1 MKLNLPDGP
10 ISAEAARSA
19 IRADDGGIPSQEDRH
34 QALLDALRGLEL
46 GDTDTLILRWL
57 AAWEPDTAAVVCS
70 WLKRKQDL
78 GMGVSRGQ

>member
-10 ISAEAARSA
+10 ITAEAARSA

-46 GDTDTLILRWL
+46 GDTDTLVLRWL
-57 AAWEPDTAAVVCS
+57 ATWEPDTVAVVCS
-70 WLKRKQDL
+70 WLERIRAQ